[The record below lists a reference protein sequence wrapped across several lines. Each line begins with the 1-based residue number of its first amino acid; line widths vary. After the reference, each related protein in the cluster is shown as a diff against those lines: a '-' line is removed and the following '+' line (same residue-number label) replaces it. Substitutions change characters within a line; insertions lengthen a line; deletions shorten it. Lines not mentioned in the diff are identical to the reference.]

1 MNCKLVAYLRVSTQ
15 QQSDSGLGL
24 EGQQAAIAAHV
35 LSTGCDLVASYT
47 ETETGKKHDLSNRP
61 ELRKAIAHAR
71 RSKATLVCAKLDR
84 ILRSTVVCSMLKTS
98 GVKFVAC
105 DNPNANE
112 LTIDILAAVAANEVR
127 EISKRTKAALA
138 ALKAR
143 GVLLGAA
150 RPGAHK
156 LTSATREMGQAAAS
170 NAIRSNFVS
179 AYSDLTEIIGELHS
193 DGLSLRAIAA
203 RLNELGQTTRRG
215 KAWNASQVQRVLSL
229 VRCGS

>member
-1 MNCKLVAYLRVSTQ
+1 MNCKLVGYLRVSTKKQ
-15 QQSDSGLGL
+15 GDSGLGI

-35 LSTGCDLVASYT
+35 LSTGCDLVATYT
-47 ETETGKKHDLSNRP
+47 ETETGKRHDLSNRP

-71 RSKATLVCAKLDR
+71 RSNAVLVCAKLDR

-150 RPGAHK
+150 RSGAPQ
-156 LTSATREMGQAAAS
+156 LSAEARQMGQAAAS
-170 NAIRSNFVS
+170 KAIRSNFVS
-179 AYSDLTEIIGELHS
+179 AYSDLTEIIGEMRS
-193 DGLSLRAIAA
+193 DGLSLRGIAA
-203 RLNELGQTTRRG
+203 RLNELGHTTRRG
-215 KAWNASQVQRVLSL
+215 ATWGPSQVQRVLSL
-229 VRCGS
+229 VPCGS